1 METLPLNADFK
12 QENGSSNV
20 IKEKKMKLKG
30 NDEQLYDINIKLLE
44 NSISIEASNEKDI
57 TKSKY
62 LIIFTYQD
70 FTKFN
75 SFFNQYSKID
85 EIFELLENMKSDEF
99 KLTKNNNDFIE
110 FYLLIELRRKKI
122 EIPIKIMKSNNDIN
136 NVVQNICTIIQNL
149 KDKEISDLRKKN
161 ENLEKQILDLN
172 IKFEKLENKVLE
184 NEK

>member
-1 METLPLNADFK
+1 
-12 QENGSSNV
+12 
-20 IKEKKMKLKG
+20 
-30 NDEQLYDINIKLLE
+30 
-44 NSISIEASNEKDI
+44 
-57 TKSKY
+57 
-62 LIIFTYQD
+62 
-70 FTKFN
+70 
-75 SFFNQYSKID
+75 
-85 EIFELLENMKSDEF
+85 MKSDEF

-172 IKFEKLENKVLE
+172 KKFEKLENKVLE
-184 NEK
+184 NEN